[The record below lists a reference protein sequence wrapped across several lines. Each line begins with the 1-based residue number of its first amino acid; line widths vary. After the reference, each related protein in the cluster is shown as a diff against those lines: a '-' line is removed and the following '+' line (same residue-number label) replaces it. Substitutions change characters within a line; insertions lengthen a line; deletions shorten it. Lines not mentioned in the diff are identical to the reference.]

1 MTSKSLIKKDK
12 DMVKTVVWKNDNG
25 FLKQLAQYKYLL
37 LMLLPVIIF
46 YVIFSYIPMFGVV
59 LAFKNYNY
67 ADGILASPWVGLNN
81 FKFFFQSGQAWIVT
95 RNTFLYNIAFIFV
108 NLILQL
114 IVSIGISEIGNKYIK
129 KVSQTFMLFPYFI
142 SWVVVAVFC
151 YNIFSKDF
159 GLLNTIREFLG
170 MERINIYATTGVWKY
185 ILVVLNAWKGVGY
198 GSIIY
203 LAAITG
209 IDTSYYEAAKIDG
222 ANAFQRIRHI
232 TLPSIVPSVITVV
245 LLNLGHAF
253 RGNFGMF
260 YPLVGNNGLLYNS
273 TDVIDTFTYR
283 ALMQANDF
291 GMSSAVGLYQSVLCF
306 AFIMI
311 VNGVVRKIDADS
323 ALF

>member
-1 MTSKSLIKKDK
+1 MDSYVIKKDR
-12 DMVKTVVWKNDNG
+12 VNRTVLKPGGG
-25 FLKQLAQYKYLL
+25 FFKQLIQYKYLL
-37 LMLLPVIIF
+37 IMLIPVLAYYI
-46 YVIFSYIPMFGVV
+46 IFSYLPMFGVV

-67 ADGILASPWVGLNN
+67 ADGIFKSPWVGLKN
-81 FKFFFQSGQAWIVT
+81 FEFFFQSGSALLVT

-114 IVSIGISEIGNKYIK
+114 VVSIGISEIGNKYIK

-142 SWVVVAVFC
+142 SWVVVSIFC
-151 YNIFSKDF
+151 YNLFSMDY
-159 GLLNTIREFLG
+159 GLVNTFRAMMGLG
-170 MERINIYATTGVWKY
+170 KVNIYAEAGAWKY
-185 ILVVLNAWKGVGY
+185 ILVMLNAWKGVGY

-232 TLPSIVPSVITVV
+232 TIPSIVPSIITVV
-245 LLNLGHAF
+245 LLNLGSAF

-260 YPLVGNNGLLYNS
+260 YPLVGNNGLLFNA

-283 ALMQANDF
+283 ALMNQNDF
-291 GMSSAVGLYQSVLCF
+291 GMSSAVGLYQSLLCF
-306 AFIMI
+306 IFIMLANGI
-311 VNGVVRKIDADS
+311 VKKIDSDS
-323 ALF
+323 SLF